1 MRHKIKIS
9 RLPPC
14 FSAGE
19 KPRYEVIGCLLLS
32 FGLMPLSIHAFRTYM
47 YIRYLIQWI
56 FPYPKWLGPTLFQI
70 CEILICTY
78 NYDIVMGT
86 CTYIH
91 VDKITTASQC

>member
-1 MRHKIKIS
+1 MRHMIKIS

-47 YIRYLIQWI
+47 YIRYLIQ
-56 FPYPKWLGPTLFQI
+56 
-70 CEILICTY
+70 
-78 NYDIVMGT
+78 
-86 CTYIH
+86 
-91 VDKITTASQC
+91 